1 MKFFNMSAELFDILC
16 AIVFFLFILPFV
28 LGPIVFAVI
37 KYKSKRSLI
46 TAILHY
52 CMQNIILIAF
62 FIGQFILMSYL
73 NNLMQS
79 YFEQHIL
86 SFPVRLLSTSIT
98 CIIFLFSIIVLMKW
112 IPKPVFIYYI
122 CMLIIISI
130 YIAFVLFPYRAYFFT

>member
-1 MKFFNMSAELFDILC
+1 MSAELFDILC

-37 KYKSKRSLI
+37 KYKNERSLI

-62 FIGQFILMSYL
+62 FIGQYILMSYL
-73 NNLMQS
+73 NHLMQS

-130 YIAFVLFPYRAYFFT
+130 YIAFVLFPDRAYFFT

>member
-1 MKFFNMSAELFDILC
+1 MSAELFDILC

-73 NNLMQS
+73 NHLMQS

>member
-1 MKFFNMSAELFDILC
+1 MSAELFDILC